1 MGIVAYLEDHF
12 ANISVNKFV
21 EVEILD
27 YQPSIILRMN
37 NEYGVGIEVA
47 KEFVVNESFS
57 NFNYHTT
64 MISIGNQVKNF
75 LVLTSS
81 AEHLRN
87 IFAKICALYLEKGV
101 QNIERQKI
109 LDDPYS
115 WWSQIKDLIGN
126 VTREK
131 AVHSVLGEMMV
142 YNYLLETVDQV
153 TWSGPNGSSID
164 IEGITEDYEVKSTI
178 NRYKSYVEIN
188 SQYQLSKNDKGISLF
203 FCRFEETEQGITIE
217 DMVGNLVSKRV
228 PEHELEE
235 KLQKLGLYKGSLVRN
250 KSYRLLEAFRYT
262 IDDNF
267 PKIVNESFING
278 YLPENIIKVTYTVDL
293 SGLENEKVDL

>member
-188 SQYQLSKNDKGISLF
+188 SQYQLSKNDKEISLF